1 MGLLKIH
8 NIVFIFL
15 TVMNNMFLKLLEKY
29 GAPVTNIISAIRYKS
44 TQNRGIIY
52 SRKIRNL
59 ATVLSIG
66 IFSLTF
72 FTVLI
77 FCVLINYL
85 PQ

>member
-29 GAPVTNIISAIRYKS
+29 GAPVTNIISSRLD
-44 TQNRGIIY
+44 TNRREIEIIY